1 MALCYV
7 KRFWVRRKTLRFL
20 KKGDEKK
27 EKTDKQVKPHP
38 DLKVISGS
46 EISGKRQQRPVPQT
60 TPQQRAPQ
68 QNITLPDIKYK
79 IAVASGKGGVGKSTV
94 ATNLAISLAQA
105 GAKVGL
111 MDADAYGPS
120 IPTMMGIQE
129 NPKTSPERKLIP
141 LVRHDIKLMSIGFM
155 VPEEQAMIWRGPML
169 HSAIRQFLSDV
180 DWGELDYL
188 IIDLP
193 PGTGDVAL
201 TLSQAIPLTGSVI
214 VTTPQDV
221 ALADVRRGVAMFERL
236 GVPILGVI
244 ENMSYFRCP
253 HCNEKTEIFKADGGK
268 KTSERFGVSF
278 LGEIPLDAE
287 VCTAGDLGV
296 PIVAGHPDS
305 HQAGAFGDVAAALD
319 QVLKESGDEDELTI
333 L

>member
-1 MALCYV
+1 M
-7 KRFWVRRKTLRFL
+7 RFL
-20 KKGDEKK
+20 KKGEK
-27 EKTDKQVKPHP
+27 EKPKSQPSSTTKGHPELQV
-38 DLKVISGS
+38 VSGAQISGQQP
-46 EISGKRQQRPVPQT
+46 RQP
-60 TPQQRAPQ
+60 TPQPQQQQ
-68 QNITLPDIKYK
+68 QNITLPNIKYK

-94 ATNLAISLAQA
+94 ATNLAISLANA
-105 GAKVGL
+105 GSAVGL
-111 MDADAYGPS
+111 LDADAYGPS

-129 NPKTSPERKLIP
+129 QPKTSPERKIIP

-169 HSAIRQFLSDV
+169 HGAIRQLLGDV

-201 TLSQAIPLTGSVI
+201 SLTQALPLTGALI

-236 GVPILGVI
+236 GVPILGII
-244 ENMSYFRCP
+244 ENMSYFLCP
-253 HCNEKTEIFKADGGK
+253 HCNEKTEIFRADGGK
-268 KTSERFGVSF
+268 NTSERFGVAF
-278 LGEIPLDAE
+278 LGQIPLDAE
-287 VCTAGDLGV
+287 VCTAGDIGV
-296 PIVAGHPDS
+296 PIVAGHPES
-305 HQAGAFGDVAAALD
+305 PQSEAFGAVAKELGV
-319 QVLKESGDEDELTI
+319 VLEESGDEDELTI

>member
-1 MALCYV
+1 M
-7 KRFWVRRKTLRFL
+7 RFL
-20 KKGDEKK
+20 KKGEK
-27 EKTDKQVKPHP
+27 EKPKSQPSSAAKEHP
-38 DLKVISGS
+38 DLQVISGS
-46 EISGKRQQRPVPQT
+46 QISGRQPRQP
-60 TPQQRAPQ
+60 TPQPQQQQ
-68 QNITLPDIKYK
+68 QNITLPNIKYK

-94 ATNLAISLAQA
+94 ATNLAISLANA
-105 GAKVGL
+105 GSAVGL
-111 MDADAYGPS
+111 LDADAYGPS

-129 NPKTSPERKLIP
+129 QPKTSPERKIIP

-169 HSAIRQFLSDV
+169 HGAIRQLLGDV

-201 TLSQAIPLTGSVI
+201 SLTQALPLTGALI

-236 GVPILGVI
+236 GVPILGII
-244 ENMSYFRCP
+244 ENMSYFLCP
-253 HCNEKTEIFKADGGK
+253 HCNEKTEIFRADGGRN
-268 KTSERFGVSF
+268 TSERFGVAF
-278 LGEIPLDAE
+278 LGQIPLDAE
-287 VCTAGDLGV
+287 VCTAGDIGV
-296 PIVAGHPDS
+296 PIVAGHPES
-305 HQAGAFGDVAAALD
+305 PQSEAFGAVAQELGV
-319 QVLKESGDEDELTI
+319 VLEESGEEDELTI

>member
-1 MALCYV
+1 M
-7 KRFWVRRKTLRFL
+7 RFL
-20 KKGDEKK
+20 KKGDK
-27 EKTDKQVKPHP
+27 EKPKSKSGSGAKQHP
-38 DLKVISGS
+38 ELQVISGS
-46 EISGKRQQRPVPQT
+46 QISGRQPQQP
-60 TPQQRAPQ
+60 TPQPQQQQ
-68 QNITLPDIKYK
+68 QNITLPNIKYK

-94 ATNLAISLAQA
+94 ATNLAISLANA
-105 GAKVGL
+105 GSAVGL
-111 MDADAYGPS
+111 LDADAYGPS

-129 NPKTSPERKLIP
+129 QPKTSPERKIIP

-169 HSAIRQFLSDV
+169 HGAIRQLLGDV

-201 TLSQAIPLTGSVI
+201 SLTQALPLTGALI

-236 GVPILGVI
+236 GVPILGII
-244 ENMSYFRCP
+244 ENMSYFLCP
-253 HCNEKTEIFKADGGK
+253 HCNEKTEIFRADGGRN
-268 KTSERFGVSF
+268 TSERFGVAF
-278 LGEIPLDAE
+278 LGQIPLDAE
-287 VCTAGDLGV
+287 VCTAGDIGV
-296 PIVAGHPDS
+296 PIVAGHPES
-305 HQAGAFGDVAAALD
+305 PQSEAFGVVAKELGV
-319 QVLKESGDEDELTI
+319 VLEESGEEDELTI

>member
-1 MALCYV
+1 M
-7 KRFWVRRKTLRFL
+7 RFL
-20 KKGDEKK
+20 KKGEKK
-27 EKTDKQVKPHP
+27 QPDPSSDAATKAHP
-38 DLKVISGS
+38 DLKVITGS
-46 EISGKRQQRPVPQT
+46 EISGQQPRQPTPPQ
-60 TPQQRAPQ
+60 PQQQ
-68 QNITLPDIKYK
+68 QNITLPNIKYK

-94 ATNLAISLAQA
+94 ATNLAISLANA
-105 GAKVGL
+105 GATVGL
-111 MDADAYGPS
+111 LDADAYGPS

-129 NPKTSPERKLIP
+129 QPKTSPERKILP

-169 HSAIRQFLSDV
+169 HGAIRQLLGDV

-201 TLSQAIPLTGSVI
+201 SLTQALPLTGALI

-236 GVPILGVI
+236 GVPILGII
-244 ENMSYFRCP
+244 ENMSYFLCP
-253 HCNEKTEIFKADGGK
+253 HCNEKTEIFRADGGK
-268 KTSERFGVSF
+268 NTSERFSVAF
-278 LGEIPLDAE
+278 LGQIPLDAE

-296 PIVAGHPDS
+296 PIVAGHPES
-305 HQAGAFGDVAAALD
+305 PQSQAFGAVASELTM
-319 QVLKESGDEDELTI
+319 VLEESGEEDELTI

>member
-1 MALCYV
+1 M
-7 KRFWVRRKTLRFL
+7 RFL

-27 EKTDKQVKPHP
+27 PKSESGSETKGHP

-46 EISGKRQQRPVPQT
+46 QISGRQPQ
-60 TPQQRAPQ
+60 Q
-68 QNITLPDIKYK
+68 QNITLPNIKYK

-94 ATNLAISLAQA
+94 ATNLAISLANA
-105 GAKVGL
+105 GGAVGL

-129 NPKTSPERKLIP
+129 QPKVSPERKLVP
-141 LVRHDIKLMSIGFM
+141 LVRHNIKLMSIGFM

-169 HSAIRQFLSDV
+169 HSSIRQLLSDV
-180 DWGELDYL
+180 EWGELDHL

-201 TLSQAIPLTGSVI
+201 SLTQAMPLTGALI

-236 GVPILGVI
+236 GVPILGII
-244 ENMSYFRCP
+244 ENMSYFLCP
-253 HCNEKTEIFKADGGK
+253 HCNEKTEIFRKDGGK
-268 KTSERFGVSF
+268 NMSERFGVEF
-278 LGEIPLDAE
+278 LGQIPLDAE
-287 VCTAGDLGV
+287 VCTAGDIGV
-296 PIVAGHPDS
+296 PIVAGHPES
-305 HQAGAFGDVAAALD
+305 PQSEAFGAVAQELETLLA
-319 QVLKESGDEDELTI
+319 ESGDEDELTI

>member
-1 MALCYV
+1 M
-7 KRFWVRRKTLRFL
+7 RFL
-20 KKGDEKK
+20 KKDDKK
-27 EKTDKQVKPHP
+27 TPQSPSDTATKAHP
-38 DLKVISGS
+38 DLQVITGS
-46 EISGKRQQRPVPQT
+46 EISGRHPRQPTP
-60 TPQQRAPQ
+60 PQQQQ
-68 QNITLPDIKYK
+68 QNITLPNIKYK

-94 ATNLAISLAQA
+94 ATNLAISLATA
-105 GAKVGL
+105 GATVGL
-111 MDADAYGPS
+111 LDADAYGPS

-129 NPKTSPERKLIP
+129 QPKTSPERKILP

-169 HSAIRQFLSDV
+169 HGAIRQLLGDV

-201 TLSQAIPLTGSVI
+201 SLTQALPLTGALI

-236 GVPILGVI
+236 GVPILGII
-244 ENMSYFRCP
+244 ENMSYFLCP
-253 HCNEKTEIFKADGGK
+253 HCNEKTEIFRADGGK
-268 KTSERFGVSF
+268 NTSERFGVAF
-278 LGEIPLDAE
+278 LGQIPLDAE
-287 VCTAGDLGV
+287 VCTAGDIGV
-296 PIVAGHPDS
+296 PIVAGHPES
-305 HQAGAFGDVAAALD
+305 PQSEAFGTVASELTT
-319 QVLKESGDEDELTI
+319 VLEESGEEDELTI

>member
-1 MALCYV
+1 M
-7 KRFWVRRKTLRFL
+7 RFL
-20 KKGDEKK
+20 KKGGKK
-27 EKTDKQVKPHP
+27 QPEPPSDSATKAHP
-38 DLKVISGS
+38 DLKVITGS
-46 EISGKRQQRPVPQT
+46 QISGRQPRQPAP
-60 TPQQRAPQ
+60 PQQQQQ
-68 QNITLPDIKYK
+68 QNITLPNIKYK

-94 ATNLAISLAQA
+94 ATNLAISLANT
-105 GAKVGL
+105 GAAVGL
-111 MDADAYGPS
+111 LDADAYGPS

-129 NPKTSPERKLIP
+129 QPKTSPERKIIP
-141 LVRHDIKLMSIGFM
+141 LIRHDIKLMSIGFM

-169 HSAIRQFLSDV
+169 HGAIRQLLGDV

-201 TLSQAIPLTGSVI
+201 SLTQALPLTGALI

-244 ENMSYFRCP
+244 ENMSYFLCP
-253 HCNEKTEIFKADGGK
+253 HCNEKTEIFRADGGK
-268 KTSERFGVSF
+268 NTSERFGVAF
-278 LGEIPLDAE
+278 LGQIPLDAE
-287 VCTAGDLGV
+287 VCTAGDIGV
-296 PIVAGHPDS
+296 PIVAGHPES
-305 HQAGAFGDVAAALD
+305 PQSGAFGTVASELAA
-319 QVLKESGDEDELTI
+319 VLEESGEEDELTI

>member
-1 MALCYV
+1 M
-7 KRFWVRRKTLRFL
+7 KFF
-20 KKGDEKK
+20 KKGEKNT
-27 EKTDKQVKPHP
+27 EKTDPTAKPHP
-38 DLKVISGS
+38 ELQVISGS
-46 EISGKRQQRPVPQT
+46 EISGTRTQQPN
-60 TPQQRAPQ
+60 PQQQAPQ
-68 QNITLPDIKYK
+68 QNITLPNIKYK
-79 IAVASGKGGVGKSTV
+79 IAIASGKGGVGKSTV
-94 ATNLAISLAQA
+94 ATNLAISLAKT
-105 GAKVGL
+105 GAAVGL

-120 IPTMMGIQE
+120 IPTMMGIQDK
-129 NPKTSPERKLIP
+129 PLTSPERKLIP

-201 TLSQAIPLTGSVI
+201 TLTQAIPLTGAAI

-236 GVPILGVI
+236 GVPILGII
-244 ENMSYFRCP
+244 ENMSYFLCP
-253 HCNEKTEIFKADGGK
+253 HCNEKTEIFRADGGK
-268 KTSERFGVSF
+268 NTSERFGVAF

-296 PIVAGHPDS
+296 PIVAGHPES
-305 HQAGAFGDVAAALD
+305 PQSAAFGAVATELD
-319 QVLKESGDEDELTI
+319 TVLQDSGEDDELTI

>member
-1 MALCYV
+1 M
-7 KRFWVRRKTLRFL
+7 RFL
-20 KKGDEKK
+20 KKGEK
-27 EKTDKQVKPHP
+27 EKPKSQPSSAAKGHP
-38 DLKVISGS
+38 ELQVISGS
-46 EISGKRQQRPVPQT
+46 QISGRQPRQP
-60 TPQQRAPQ
+60 TPQPQPQQQQ
-68 QNITLPDIKYK
+68 QNITLPNIKYK

-94 ATNLAISLAQA
+94 ATNLAISLANA
-105 GAKVGL
+105 GSAVGL
-111 MDADAYGPS
+111 LDADAYGPS

-129 NPKTSPERKLIP
+129 QPKTSPERKIIP

-169 HSAIRQFLSDV
+169 HGAIRQLLGDV

-201 TLSQAIPLTGSVI
+201 SLTQALPLTGALI

-236 GVPILGVI
+236 GVPILGII
-244 ENMSYFRCP
+244 ENMSYFLCP
-253 HCNEKTEIFKADGGK
+253 HCNEKTEIFRADGGRN
-268 KTSERFGVSF
+268 TSERFGVAF
-278 LGEIPLDAE
+278 LGQIPLDAE
-287 VCTAGDLGV
+287 VCTAGDIGV
-296 PIVAGHPDS
+296 PIVAGHPES
-305 HQAGAFGDVAAALD
+305 PQSEAFGVVAKELGV
-319 QVLKESGDEDELTI
+319 VLEESGEEDELTI

>member
-1 MALCYV
+1 M
-7 KRFWVRRKTLRFL
+7 RFL
-20 KKGDEKK
+20 KKGEKK
-27 EKTDKQVKPHP
+27 QPDPPSDSATKAHP
-38 DLKVISGS
+38 DLKVITGS
-46 EISGKRQQRPVPQT
+46 QISGQQPRQPRP
-60 TPQQRAPQ
+60 PQQQQQ
-68 QNITLPDIKYK
+68 QNITLPNIKYK

-94 ATNLAISLAQA
+94 ATNLAISLANT
-105 GAKVGL
+105 GAAVGL
-111 MDADAYGPS
+111 LDADAYGPS

-129 NPKTSPERKLIP
+129 QPKTSPERKIIP

-169 HSAIRQFLSDV
+169 HGAIRQLLGDV

-201 TLSQAIPLTGSVI
+201 SLTQALPLTGALI

-236 GVPILGVI
+236 GVPILGII
-244 ENMSYFRCP
+244 ENMSYFLCP
-253 HCNEKTEIFKADGGK
+253 HCNEKTEIFRADGGK
-268 KTSERFGVSF
+268 NTSERFGVAF
-278 LGEIPLDAE
+278 LGQIPLDAE
-287 VCTAGDLGV
+287 VCTAGDIGV
-296 PIVAGHPDS
+296 PIVAGHPES
-305 HQAGAFGDVAAALD
+305 PQSGAFGEVASELAA
-319 QVLKESGDEDELTI
+319 VLEESGEEDELTI

>member
-1 MALCYV
+1 M
-7 KRFWVRRKTLRFL
+7 RFL

-27 EKTDKQVKPHP
+27 PKSQAKGHP

-46 EISGKRQQRPVPQT
+46 QISGQQ
-60 TPQQRAPQ
+60 PQQQAPPQQQQ
-68 QNITLPDIKYK
+68 QNITLPNIKYK

-94 ATNLAISLAQA
+94 ATNLAIALANA
-105 GAKVGL
+105 GGTVGL

-129 NPKTSPERKLIP
+129 QPKVSPARKLIP
-141 LVRHDIKLMSIGFM
+141 LVRHNIKLMSIGFM

-169 HSAIRQFLSDV
+169 HSSIRQFLSDV
-180 DWGELDYL
+180 EWGELDYL

-201 TLSQAIPLTGSVI
+201 SLSQAIPLTGALI

-236 GVPILGVI
+236 GVPILGII
-244 ENMSYFRCP
+244 ENMSYFLCP
-253 HCNEKTEIFKADGGK
+253 HCNEKTEIFSADGGK
-268 KTSERFGVSF
+268 KTSERFGVTF
-278 LGEIPLDAE
+278 LGQIPLDAE
-287 VCTAGDLGV
+287 VCTAGDIGV
-296 PIVAGHPDS
+296 PIVAGHPES
-305 HQAGAFGDVAAALD
+305 PQSEAFGTVADELAS
-319 QVLKESGDEDELTI
+319 VLADSGEEDELTI

>member
-1 MALCYV
+1 M
-7 KRFWVRRKTLRFL
+7 RFL
-20 KKGDEKK
+20 KKGDTKK
-27 EKTDKQVKPHP
+27 PKPPSAPTAKQHP

-46 EISGKRQQRPVPQT
+46 EISGQQKQKPS
-60 TPQQRAPQ
+60 PQQQTQQ
-68 QNITLPDIKYK
+68 QNITLPNIKHK
-79 IAVASGKGGVGKSTV
+79 IAIASGKGGVGKSTV
-94 ATNLAISLAQA
+94 ATNLAISLANG
-105 GAKVGL
+105 GAAVGL

-129 NPKTSPERKLIP
+129 RPRTSPERKLIP
-141 LVRHDIKLMSIGFM
+141 LVRHNIKLMSIGFM

-180 DWGELDYL
+180 AWGELDYL

-201 TLSQAIPLTGSVI
+201 TLTQAIPLTGAVI

-236 GVPILGVI
+236 SVPILGII
-244 ENMSYFRCP
+244 ENMSYFLCP
-253 HCNEKTEIFKADGGK
+253 HCHEKTEIFSADGGK
-268 KTSERFGVSF
+268 NTSERFGTAF
-278 LGEIPLDAE
+278 LGQIPLDAE
-287 VCTAGDLGV
+287 VCTAGDIGV
-296 PIVAGHPDS
+296 PIVAGNPES
-305 HQAGAFGDVAAALD
+305 PQSEAFGGVAAELVT
-319 QVLKESGDEDELTI
+319 VLEESGAEDELTI

>member
-1 MALCYV
+1 M
-7 KRFWVRRKTLRFL
+7 RFL
-20 KKGDEKK
+20 KKGEK
-27 EKTDKQVKPHP
+27 EKPKSQPSSAAKEHP
-38 DLKVISGS
+38 ELQVISGS
-46 EISGKRQQRPVPQT
+46 QISGQQPRQP
-60 TPQQRAPQ
+60 TPQPQQQQ
-68 QNITLPDIKYK
+68 QNITLPNIKYK

-94 ATNLAISLAQA
+94 ATNLAISLASA
-105 GAKVGL
+105 GSAVGL
-111 MDADAYGPS
+111 LDADAYGPS

-129 NPKTSPERKLIP
+129 QPKTSPERKIIP

-169 HSAIRQFLSDV
+169 HGAIRQLLGDV

-201 TLSQAIPLTGSVI
+201 SLTQALPLTGALI

-236 GVPILGVI
+236 GVPILGII
-244 ENMSYFRCP
+244 ENMSYFLCP
-253 HCNEKTEIFKADGGK
+253 HCNEKTEIFRADGGK
-268 KTSERFGVSF
+268 NTSERFGVTF
-278 LGEIPLDAE
+278 LGQIPLDAE
-287 VCTAGDLGV
+287 VCTAGDIGV
-296 PIVAGHPDS
+296 PIVAGHPES
-305 HQAGAFGDVAAALD
+305 PQSEAFGTVAQELAA
-319 QVLKESGDEDELTI
+319 VLAESDDDDELTI

>member
-1 MALCYV
+1 M
-7 KRFWVRRKTLRFL
+7 RFL
-20 KKGDEKK
+20 KKGDTKK
-27 EKTDKQVKPHP
+27 PEPPPASTAKEHP
-38 DLKVISGS
+38 ELKVISGS
-46 EISGKRQQRPVPQT
+46 QIPGRQGQQPN
-60 TPQQRAPQ
+60 PQQQPQQ
-68 QNITLPDIKYK
+68 QNITLPNIKHK
-79 IAVASGKGGVGKSTV
+79 IAIASGKGGVGKSTV
-94 ATNLAISLAQA
+94 ATNMAISLANT

-129 NPKTSPERKLIP
+129 RPRTSPERKLVP
-141 LVRHDIKLMSIGFM
+141 LVRHNIKLMSIGFM

-180 DWGELDYL
+180 EWGELDYL

-201 TLSQAIPLTGSVI
+201 SLTQAIPLTGAVI

-236 GVPILGVI
+236 GVPILGII
-244 ENMSYFRCP
+244 ENMSYFLCP
-253 HCNEKTEIFKADGGK
+253 HCNEKTEIFSAHGGK
-268 KTSERFGVSF
+268 NTSERFGVAF
-278 LGEIPLDAE
+278 LGQIPLDAE
-287 VCTAGDLGV
+287 VCAAGDIGV
-296 PIVAGHPDS
+296 PIVAGNPAS
-305 HQAGAFGDVAAALD
+305 PQSEAFGDTANELVT
-319 QVLKESGDEDELTI
+319 VLEERGEEDELTI

>member
-1 MALCYV
+1 M
-7 KRFWVRRKTLRFL
+7 RFL
-20 KKGDEKK
+20 KKGEKK
-27 EKTDKQVKPHP
+27 KPDPPSDPAAKAHP
-38 DLKVISGS
+38 DLKVITGSQVSGRQ
-46 EISGKRQQRPVPQT
+46 SGQPTP
-60 TPQQRAPQ
+60 PQQPQQQQ
-68 QNITLPDIKYK
+68 QNITLPNIKYK

-94 ATNLAISLAQA
+94 ATNLAISLASA
-105 GAKVGL
+105 GATVGL
-111 MDADAYGPS
+111 LDADAYGPS

-129 NPKTSPERKLIP
+129 QPKTSPERKIIP

-169 HSAIRQFLSDV
+169 HGAIRQLLSDV

-201 TLSQAIPLTGSVI
+201 SLTQALPLTGALI

-244 ENMSYFRCP
+244 ENMSYFLCP
-253 HCNEKTEIFKADGGK
+253 HCNEKTEIFSADGGK
-268 KTSERFGVSF
+268 NTSERFGVAF
-278 LGEIPLDAE
+278 LGQIPLDAE
-287 VCTAGDLGV
+287 VCTAGDIGV
-296 PIVAGHPDS
+296 PIVAGHPES
-305 HQAGAFGDVAAALD
+305 PQSEAFGTVASELTT
-319 QVLKESGDEDELTI
+319 VLEESGEEDELTI

>member
-1 MALCYV
+1 M
-7 KRFWVRRKTLRFL
+7 RFL
-20 KKGDEKK
+20 KKGEKK
-27 EKTDKQVKPHP
+27 QPKSSAGSATKAHP
-38 DLKVISGS
+38 DLKVVTGS
-46 EISGKRQQRPVPQT
+46 EISGRQSRQPTP
-60 TPQQRAPQ
+60 PQQQQQ
-68 QNITLPDIKYK
+68 QNITLPNIRYK

-94 ATNLAISLAQA
+94 ATNLAISLANT
-105 GAKVGL
+105 GAVVGL
-111 MDADAYGPS
+111 LDADAYGPS

-129 NPKTSPERKLIP
+129 QPKTSPERKIIP

-169 HSAIRQFLSDV
+169 HGAIRQLLGDV

-201 TLSQAIPLTGSVI
+201 SLTQALPLTGALI

-236 GVPILGVI
+236 GVPILGII
-244 ENMSYFRCP
+244 ENMSYFLCP
-253 HCNEKTEIFKADGGK
+253 HCNEKTEIFRADGGK
-268 KTSERFGVSF
+268 NTSERFGVAF
-278 LGEIPLDAE
+278 LGQIPLDAE
-287 VCTAGDLGV
+287 VCTAGDIGV
-296 PIVAGHPDS
+296 PIVAGHPES
-305 HQAGAFGDVAAALD
+305 PQSGAFGTVASELAA
-319 QVLKESGDEDELTI
+319 VLEESGEEDELTI

>member
-1 MALCYV
+1 L
-7 KRFWVRRKTLRFL
+7 KFF
-20 KKGDEKK
+20 KKGDKNIEETKPAA
-27 EKTDKQVKPHP
+27 KPHP
-38 DLKVISGS
+38 ELQVISGN
-46 EISGKRQQRPVPQT
+46 EISGKRPQQQ
-60 TPQQRAPQ
+60 TPQQQTPQQQVPQ
-68 QNITLPDIKYK
+68 QNITLPNIKYK

-94 ATNLAISLAQA
+94 ATNLAISLAKN
-105 GAKVGL
+105 GAAVGL

-129 NPKTSPERKLIP
+129 KPVTSPERKLIP

-155 VPEEQAMIWRGPML
+155 VPEQQAMIWRGPML
-169 HSAIRQFLSDV
+169 HSAIRQFLTDV
-180 DWGELDYL
+180 EWGDLDYL

-201 TLSQAIPLTGSVI
+201 TLTQAIPLTGTVI

-236 GVPILGVI
+236 GVPILGII
-244 ENMSYFRCP
+244 ENMSYFLCP
-253 HCNEKTEIFKADGGK
+253 HCNEKTEIFSADGGK
-268 KTSERFGVSF
+268 NTSERFGVAF
-278 LGEIPLDAE
+278 LGQIPLDAE

-296 PIVAGHPDS
+296 PIVAGNPES
-305 HQAGAFGDVAAALD
+305 PQSSAFGTVAVELEKVVI
-319 QVLKESGDEDELTI
+319 QSGEEDELTI

>member
-1 MALCYV
+1 M
-7 KRFWVRRKTLRFL
+7 RFFRK
-20 KKGDEKK
+20 GE
-27 EKTDKQVKPHP
+27 ENKPQPKPDAATKAHP
-38 DLKVISGS
+38 ELQVISGAQ
-46 EISGKRQQRPVPQT
+46 ISGRQSQQPSP
-60 TPQQRAPQ
+60 PQQPSQ
-68 QNITLPDIKYK
+68 QNITLPNVQYK

-94 ATNLAISLAQA
+94 ATNLAISLANT
-105 GAKVGL
+105 GAAVGL

-120 IPTMMGIQE
+120 IPTMMGIQDK
-129 NPKTSPERKLIP
+129 PQTSAERKLVP

-180 DWGELDYL
+180 HWGELDYL

-201 TLSQAIPLTGSVI
+201 SLTQAIPLTGAII

-236 GVPILGVI
+236 GVPILGII
-244 ENMSYFRCP
+244 ENMSYFLCP
-253 HCNEKTEIFKADGGK
+253 HCNEKTEIFRADGGRNM
-268 KTSERFGVSF
+268 SDRFGVAF
-278 LGEIPLDAE
+278 LGQIPLDAE
-287 VCTAGDLGV
+287 VCTAGDIGV
-296 PIVAGHPDS
+296 PIVAGHPEAPQS
-305 HQAGAFGDVAAALD
+305 EAFGAAAKELEA
-319 QVLKESGDEDELTI
+319 VLAESGEEDELTI

>member
-1 MALCYV
+1 M
-7 KRFWVRRKTLRFL
+7 RFL
-20 KKGDEKK
+20 KKGEKK
-27 EKTDKQVKPHP
+27 QPEPPSDSATKAHP
-38 DLKVISGS
+38 DLKVITGS
-46 EISGKRQQRPVPQT
+46 QISGQQPRQPTP
-60 TPQQRAPQ
+60 PQQQQQ
-68 QNITLPDIKYK
+68 QNITLPNIKYK

-94 ATNLAISLAQA
+94 ATNLAISLANT
-105 GAKVGL
+105 GAAVGL
-111 MDADAYGPS
+111 LDADAYGPS

-129 NPKTSPERKLIP
+129 QPKTSPERKIIP

-169 HSAIRQFLSDV
+169 HGAIRQLLGDV

-201 TLSQAIPLTGSVI
+201 SLTQALPLTGALI

-236 GVPILGVI
+236 SVPILGII
-244 ENMSYFRCP
+244 ENMSYFLCP
-253 HCNEKTEIFKADGGK
+253 HCSEKTEIFRADGGK
-268 KTSERFGVSF
+268 NTSERFGVAF
-278 LGEIPLDAE
+278 LGQIPLDAE
-287 VCTAGDLGV
+287 VCTAGDIGV
-296 PIVAGHPDS
+296 PIVAGHPES
-305 HQAGAFGDVAAALD
+305 PQSEAFGSVGSELAA
-319 QVLKESGDEDELTI
+319 VLEESGEEDELTI

>member
-1 MALCYV
+1 M
-7 KRFWVRRKTLRFL
+7 RFF
-20 KKGDEKK
+20 KKGDKDDGKTNSTSK
-27 EKTDKQVKPHP
+27 EHP
-38 DLKVISGS
+38 ELKVISGS
-46 EISGKRQQRPVPQT
+46 EISGKRTQQPPT
-60 TPQQRAPQ
+60 QQQAQQ
-68 QNITLPDIKYK
+68 QNITLPNIKYK

-94 ATNLAISLAQA
+94 ATNLAISLAKN
-105 GAKVGL
+105 GASVGL

-129 NPKTSPERKLIP
+129 KPRTSPERKLIP
-141 LVRHDIKLMSIGFM
+141 LQRHDIKLMSIGFM

-169 HSAIRQFLSDV
+169 HSAIRQFLTDV
-180 DWGELDYL
+180 EWEELDYL

-244 ENMSYFRCP
+244 ENMSYFLCP
-253 HCNEKTEIFKADGGK
+253 HCNEKTEIFSSDGGR
-268 KTSERFGVSF
+268 KTSERFGVTF

-287 VCTAGDLGV
+287 VCTAGDIGV

-305 HQAGAFGDVAAALD
+305 PQAGAFGAVATELD
-319 QVLKESGDEDELTI
+319 IVLQASGDDDELTI

>member
-1 MALCYV
+1 M
-7 KRFWVRRKTLRFL
+7 RFL
-20 KKGDEKK
+20 KKGEK
-27 EKTDKQVKPHP
+27 EKPKSQPSSATKGHP

-46 EISGKRQQRPVPQT
+46 QISGRQ
-60 TPQQRAPQ
+60 PQQQAPPQQQQPQQ
-68 QNITLPDIKYK
+68 QNITLPNIKYK

-94 ATNLAISLAQA
+94 ATNLAIALANA
-105 GAKVGL
+105 GGAVGL

-129 NPKTSPERKLIP
+129 QPKVSPDRKLVP
-141 LVRHDIKLMSIGFM
+141 LVRHNIKLMSIGFM

-169 HSAIRQFLSDV
+169 HSSVRQLLTDV
-180 DWGELDYL
+180 EWGELDYL

-201 TLSQAIPLTGSVI
+201 TLTQALPLTGALI

-236 GVPILGVI
+236 GVPILGII
-244 ENMSYFRCP
+244 ENMSYFLCP
-253 HCNEKTEIFKADGGK
+253 HCNEKTEIFRKDGGK
-268 KTSERFGVSF
+268 NTSERFGVAF
-278 LGEIPLDAE
+278 LGQIPLDAE

-296 PIVAGHPDS
+296 PIVAGHPES
-305 HQAGAFGDVAAALD
+305 PQSEAFGTVAQELTS
-319 QVLKESGDEDELTI
+319 VLEESGDDDELTI

>member
-1 MALCYV
+1 M
-7 KRFWVRRKTLRFL
+7 RFL
-20 KKGDEKK
+20 KKGEK
-27 EKTDKQVKPHP
+27 EKPKPQSDSATKGHP
-38 DLKVISGS
+38 ELQVISGS
-46 EISGKRQQRPVPQT
+46 QISGRQPRQPTP
-60 TPQQRAPQ
+60 PQQQQQ
-68 QNITLPDIKYK
+68 QNITLPNIKYK

-94 ATNLAISLAQA
+94 ATNLAISLANGGSA
-105 GAKVGL
+105 VGL
-111 MDADAYGPS
+111 LDADAYGPS

-129 NPKTSPERKLIP
+129 QPKTSPERKIIP

-169 HSAIRQFLSDV
+169 HGAIRQLLGDV

-201 TLSQAIPLTGSVI
+201 SLTQALPLTGALI

-236 GVPILGVI
+236 GVPILGII
-244 ENMSYFRCP
+244 ENMSYFLCP
-253 HCNEKTEIFKADGGK
+253 HCNEKTEIFRADGGK
-268 KTSERFGVSF
+268 NTSERFGVAF
-278 LGEIPLDAE
+278 LGQIPLDAE
-287 VCTAGDLGV
+287 VCTAGDIGV
-296 PIVAGHPDS
+296 PIVAGHPES
-305 HQAGAFGDVAAALD
+305 PQSGAFGTVAAELAT
-319 QVLKESGDEDELTI
+319 VLEESGEEDELTI

>member
-1 MALCYV
+1 M
-7 KRFWVRRKTLRFL
+7 KFF
-20 KKGDEKK
+20 KKGEKNM
-27 EKTDKQVKPHP
+27 EKTDPTAKPHP
-38 DLKVISGS
+38 ELQVISGS
-46 EISGKRQQRPVPQT
+46 KISGTRTQQPN
-60 TPQQRAPQ
+60 PQQQAPQ
-68 QNITLPDIKYK
+68 QNITLPNIKYK

-94 ATNLAISLAQA
+94 ATNLAISLAKT
-105 GAKVGL
+105 GAAVGL

-120 IPTMMGIQE
+120 IPTMMGIQDK
-129 NPKTSPERKLIP
+129 PLTSPERKLIP
-141 LVRHDIKLMSIGFM
+141 LMRHDIKLMSIGFM

-201 TLSQAIPLTGSVI
+201 TLTQAIPLTGTVI

-236 GVPILGVI
+236 GVPILGII
-244 ENMSYFRCP
+244 ENMSYFLCP
-253 HCNEKTEIFKADGGK
+253 HCNEKTEIFRADGGK
-268 KTSERFGVSF
+268 NTSEQFGVAF

-287 VCTAGDLGV
+287 VCTAGDIGV
-296 PIVAGHPDS
+296 PIVAGHPES
-305 HQAGAFGDVAAALD
+305 PQAAAFGAVATELD
-319 QVLKESGDEDELTI
+319 TVLQESGEEDELTI

>member
-1 MALCYV
+1 M
-7 KRFWVRRKTLRFL
+7 RFL
-20 KKGDEKK
+20 KKGEKK
-27 EKTDKQVKPHP
+27 KSQSPSDPAAKAHP
-38 DLKVISGS
+38 DLKVITGS
-46 EISGKRQQRPVPQT
+46 QISGRQAQK
-60 TPQQRAPQ
+60 PQQPQPQPQQQQ
-68 QNITLPDIKYK
+68 QNITLPNIKYK

-94 ATNLAISLAQA
+94 ATNLAISLANA
-105 GAKVGL
+105 GAAVGL

-129 NPKTSPERKLIP
+129 QPKTTPERKLMP
-141 LVRHDIKLMSIGFM
+141 LVRHNIKLMSIGFM

-201 TLSQAIPLTGSVI
+201 SLTQAIPLTGALI

-236 GVPILGVI
+236 GVPILGII
-244 ENMSYFRCP
+244 ENMSYFLCP
-253 HCNEKTEIFKADGGK
+253 HCNEKTEIFRADGGK
-268 KTSERFGVSF
+268 NTSERFGVAF
-278 LGEIPLDAE
+278 LGQIPLDAE
-287 VCTAGDLGV
+287 VCTAGDIGV
-296 PIVAGHPDS
+296 PIVAGHPES
-305 HQAGAFGDVAAALD
+305 PQSEAFGSVAQELEA
-319 QVLKESGDEDELTI
+319 VLEESDDEDELTI

>member
-1 MALCYV
+1 
-7 KRFWVRRKTLRFL
+7 
-20 KKGDEKK
+20 
-27 EKTDKQVKPHP
+27 
-38 DLKVISGS
+38 
-46 EISGKRQQRPVPQT
+46 
-60 TPQQRAPQ
+60 
-68 QNITLPDIKYK
+68 
-79 IAVASGKGGVGKSTV
+79 
-94 ATNLAISLAQA
+94 
-105 GAKVGL
+105 
-111 MDADAYGPS
+111 
-120 IPTMMGIQE
+120 
-129 NPKTSPERKLIP
+129 
-141 LVRHDIKLMSIGFM
+141 MSIGFM

-201 TLSQAIPLTGSVI
+201 TLTQAIPLTGAAI

-236 GVPILGVI
+236 GVPILGII
-244 ENMSYFRCP
+244 ENMSYFLCP
-253 HCNEKTEIFKADGGK
+253 HCNEKTEIFRADGGK
-268 KTSERFGVSF
+268 NTSERFGVAF

-296 PIVAGHPDS
+296 PIVAGHPES
-305 HQAGAFGDVAAALD
+305 PQSAAFGAVATELD
-319 QVLKESGDEDELTI
+319 TVLQDSGEDDELTI

>member
-1 MALCYV
+1 M
-7 KRFWVRRKTLRFL
+7 RFL
-20 KKGDEKK
+20 KKGEK
-27 EKTDKQVKPHP
+27 EKPKSQPSSAAKEHP
-38 DLKVISGS
+38 ELQVISGS
-46 EISGKRQQRPVPQT
+46 QISGRQPRQP
-60 TPQQRAPQ
+60 TPQPQPQQQQ
-68 QNITLPDIKYK
+68 QNITLPNIKYK

-94 ATNLAISLAQA
+94 ATNLAISLANA
-105 GAKVGL
+105 GSAVGL
-111 MDADAYGPS
+111 LDADAYGPS

-129 NPKTSPERKLIP
+129 QPKTSPERKIIP

-169 HSAIRQFLSDV
+169 HGAIRQLLGDV

-201 TLSQAIPLTGSVI
+201 SLTQALPLTGALI

-236 GVPILGVI
+236 GVPILGII
-244 ENMSYFRCP
+244 ENMSYFLCP
-253 HCNEKTEIFKADGGK
+253 HCNEKTEIFRADGGRN
-268 KTSERFGVSF
+268 TSERFGVAF
-278 LGEIPLDAE
+278 LGQIPLDAE
-287 VCTAGDLGV
+287 VCTAGDIGV
-296 PIVAGHPDS
+296 PIVAGHPES
-305 HQAGAFGDVAAALD
+305 PQSEAFGAVAKELGDVLE
-319 QVLKESGDEDELTI
+319 ESGEEDELTI